1 MVSYKDISGLRIKK
15 VSSDPSNLN
24 EGEMWYN
31 TTSNTFKVG
40 QHVATA
46 WSAGGSLTTAR
57 SQLAGT
63 GTKAAGLAFGG
74 TPSSSTAP
82 SATNGDKCE
91 SYDGSSWTAADTM
104 VNATRQNSGF
114 GTQTAAV
121 CFGGYSDDPG
131 QGYQNKT
138 EDYDGT
144 SWSASNVYPMT
155 ISNGAGA
162 ACGTQTAGLNV
173 GGYTPDTYT
182 DQSAEYNGVSWS
194 AGNTAPYGASNMSQ
208 VGIQTVALSWGGN
221 DPSQGPPSIVNTV
234 VTYDGTS
241 FAAETS
247 TPAVTQVNGSS
258 GVQTSCIIYGGGIS
272 TNYST
277 SSLEW
282 DGSAWTAG
290 VSLATGRQNAAD
302 CGISSSKAD
311 AFFAGGDYSE
321 TTVYNNT
328 EEYTPSYTGAKTVTT
343 S

>member
-46 WSAGGSLTTAR
+46 WSAGGSLTTTR
-57 SQLAGT
+57 SLLAGA
-63 GTKAAGLAFGG
+63 GTKSAGLAFGG
-74 TPSSSTAP
+74 SPPSTTSP

-91 SYDGSSWTAADTM
+91 SYDGSSWTAANTKS
-104 VNATRQNSGF
+104 NATRENSGF

-121 CFGGYSDDPG
+121 CFGGVTTVYFDG
-131 QGYQNKT
+131 T
-138 EDYDGT
+138 ENYDGT
-144 SWSASNVYPMT
+144 SWSAGGNYPMT
-155 ISNGAGA
+155 ISNGAGGS
-162 ACGTQTAGLNV
+162 CGTQVAGLNV

-182 DQSAEYNGVSWS
+182 DQSAEYNGASWA
-194 AGNTAPYGASNMSQ
+194 AGNTAPYGAANMSQ
-208 VGIQTVALSWGGN
+208 VGIQTAALSWGGN
-221 DPSQGPPSIVNTV
+221 DPGQGPPSKLATV
-234 VTYDGTS
+234 VSYDGTS

-258 GVQTSCIIYGGGIS
+258 GIQTSCIVYGGTIS
-272 TNYST
+272 TSYTT
-277 SSLEW
+277 SSLEY

-290 VSLATGRQNAAD
+290 ASLATGRSNAAD
-302 CGISSSKAD
+302 CGISPSKSD
-311 AFFAGGDYSE
+311 AYYAGGDLSE